1 MNKYFKEECVV
12 MRINNN
18 IMALN
23 AHRQLAIN
31 QSNASKSMEKLSSGF
46 RINRA
51 GDDAAGL
58 AISEKMRGQIRG
70 LKQAQRN
77 AQDGIS
83 LIQTAEGALNETHAI
98 LQRMRELAVQA
109 ANDTNTEVD
118 RSEIQKEINELID
131 EIDRIA
137 NQTQFNTKH
146 LLNGTFTGTFHI
158 GANEGQSITLSI
170 GNMAAGRAPEITV
183 DSVDVSS
190 DKLPELSVS
199 GVAGFTQS
207 GSVVFKVIHSSGSPA
222 EAASRKFTI
231 GQAFADQSIL
241 TINGYKIGFSSQGT
255 PVDDADFTI
264 ALQKD
269 DGSGNWI
276 DRGLDELANDIASLN
291 IGGVNLGAS
300 GAEVTVTAATAGAAG
315 NNIIIET
322 TDNDAVD
329 FDGSVNLSGGKDEV
343 PAGLSA
349 TIDGE
354 AVRETV
360 VSGAGVVTYTTSSGK
375 SITADLGTFALD
387 NEEVTITVAITVAD
401 VPDAEQGLQVGQLKV
416 ENVTKDSV
424 GGIMTQAGADKAITV
439 INDAIEAVS
448 AERSKLGAYQNRL
461 EHTISNLGTSA
472 ENLQAAES
480 RIRDLDMA
488 EEIMAF
494 TKNNI
499 LQQAATAMLAQ
510 ANMAPQSV
518 LQLLG

>member
-1 MNKYFKEECVV
+1 

-158 GANEGQSITLSI
+158 GANETQSITLTI
-170 GNMAAGRAPEITV
+170 GNMAAGRAPEVTFDTPTIDAKLV
-183 DSVDVSS
+183 GASVSS
-190 DKLPELSVS
+190 VAGFDQSGPVTFSVIHSAGAAAKHASATFTVNAVPNNGDKITIAGKVIGFSADGSDVEGAEITINLKTGQADELDADGVAAAIAGLTIDGVTMSVS
-199 GVAGFTQS
+199 G
-207 GSVVFKVIHSSGSPA
+207 
-222 EAASRKFTI
+222 
-231 GQAFADQSIL
+231 AD
-241 TINGYKIGFSSQGT
+241 
-255 PVDDADFTI
+255 
-264 ALQKD
+264 
-269 DGSGNWI
+269 
-276 DRGLDELANDIASLN
+276 
-291 IGGVNLGAS
+291 
-300 GAEVTVTAATAGAAG
+300 VTVTAATAGAAG
-315 NNIIIET
+315 NDIEIDAFGT
-322 TDNDAVD
+322 TTALTGGADA
-329 FDGSVNLSGGKDEV
+329 V

-349 TIDGE
+349 TINGE
-354 AVRETV
+354 AVLQTV
-360 VSGAGVVTYTTSSGK
+360 ASGAGEMTYTTASGK
-375 SITADLGTFALD
+375 SVTADLGTFNLN
-387 NEEVTITVAITVAD
+387 NETVNIVFNVTVED
-401 VPDAEQGLQVGQLKV
+401 VPDDEKGLQVGQLKV